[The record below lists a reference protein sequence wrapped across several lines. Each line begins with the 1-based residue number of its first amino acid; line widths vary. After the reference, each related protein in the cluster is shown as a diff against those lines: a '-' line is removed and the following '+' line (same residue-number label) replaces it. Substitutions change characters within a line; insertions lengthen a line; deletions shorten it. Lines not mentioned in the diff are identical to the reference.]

1 MLFGLSKTTSRETAM
16 TETTS
21 TPTPIIIDLTNS
33 NGDHAREDGQLIQ
46 QQAFKAIL
54 GKINSSLQAGITAR
68 KSSKKS
74 DNGLVFFIDGT
85 RGAGKST
92 FLRTLVDKLGKQT
105 TPKLKCLIEIDPT
118 KVEVGEHIFISL
130 LQQLQGLINET
141 SRHHFCDSNSN
152 SDKYESWRKDLRAL
166 ADGLQLLDGK
176 RNPLDGIDP
185 EAFLEWG
192 MERAKGGLDFADK
205 FKELIESACKILDV
219 DALIVA
225 IDDADTNFAK
235 GKQILEVIR
244 RYLDTNRIVTL
255 MTGDL
260 QLYSHLVRDLYY
272 DNLGESIH
280 KHDPHRSEERKH
292 LVDHLEAQYL
302 QKLFP
307 IQHRAHLKPLWEL
320 KNQVEYTI
328 PIDSKTEFKL
338 EALIN
343 KLLEEGLFI
352 KASSDIDRY
361 QEFLLKQPL
370 RSVVQLLQFCT
381 EDMSEEKRFKTER
394 VAEGL
399 RSMLLGSLYT
409 EQVDVDALSA
419 GDMAALNDAVF
430 NAVVKDGEFDT
441 GYYLRP
447 QPSDESL
454 CNTFVAL
461 AAEVSRHCQHNP
473 GKAIQYILQGPG
485 STTLFNSIEPKI
497 ESKTNKNYS
506 YDEKKYLYIKYLSIG
521 RSEDALN
528 WAWHAS
534 PLLIPNNTVR
544 AVRCGVI
551 GLTRN
556 KTEDDK
562 ISAISF
568 LNDMKTKTTPTAFSL
583 SLINVSSG
591 TTKTYASIFNCI
603 ALATRLLSTP
613 RSSQSTSQKITAI
626 QIELNKVYN
635 TPTISP
641 PPWIME
647 GGDVDAE
654 HFTNEAPQQYLEN
667 IAIDI
672 QKWLN
677 RTHKTLDKV
686 EPSSILLGKIWSR
699 LYFSLISV
707 ADYHRP
713 RNGVATIMEF
723 YALATINAFLVEES
737 DHHTRCIENE
747 IVTKPQRTNPVT
759 STEKVIEK
767 FKTINPNTYPLTS
780 IISTCPL
787 IIGHLQ
793 ESNAKQLTND
803 LGYKMNGLNKYTFD
817 ELNKVQINKG

>member
-1 MLFGLSKTTSRETAM
+1 MPDPKPE
-16 TETTS
+16 
-21 TPTPIIIDLTNS
+21 IIIDLTNS

-54 GKINSSLQAGITAR
+54 GKINNSLQAGIAAR
-68 KSSKKS
+68 KSGKRS
-74 DNGLVFFIDGT
+74 DSGLVFFIDGT

-92 FLRTLVDKLGKQT
+92 FLRTLVDKLDKQD
-105 TPKLKCLIEIDPT
+105 TPKLRCLIEIDPT

-130 LQQLQGLINET
+130 LQKLQGLINKA
-141 SRHHFCDSNSN
+141 SRQHFSDNN

-176 RNPLDGIDP
+176 RNPLNEIDP

-205 FKELIESACKILDV
+205 FKKLIESACQILDV
-219 DALIVA
+219 AALIVA

-320 KNQVEYTI
+320 KSQTNYTI
-328 PIDSKTEFKL
+328 PLSDVEVLKIDE
-338 EALIN
+338 LIN
-343 KLLEEGLFI
+343 RLLEEGLFI
-352 KASSDIDRY
+352 KASSDKDRY

-370 RSVVQLLQFCT
+370 RSVVQFLQFCT
-381 EDMSEEKRFKTER
+381 EDMGEEKIFKTER

-409 EQVDVDALSA
+409 EQIDVDALSS

-441 GYYLRP
+441 GCYLRP
-447 QPSDESL
+447 QPSNESL
-454 CNTFVAL
+454 RNTFVSL
-461 AAEVSRHCQHNP
+461 SAEVARHCFQNP
-473 GKAIQYILQGPG
+473 ENAIQYLLQGPG
-485 STTLFNSIEPKI
+485 SISIFNAI
-497 ESKTNKNYS
+497 ESKIKQNITYEEKKQQF
-506 YDEKKYLYIKYLSIG
+506 KKYLSTG
-521 RSEDALN
+521 RNEDSLN

-534 PLLIPNNTVR
+534 PLLITATTAQ

-551 GLTRN
+551 GLTRYGKPKDQEGKITADSFVKTMAAKN
-556 KTEDDK
+556 KVP
-562 ISAISF
+562 A
-568 LNDMKTKTTPTAFSL
+568 L
-583 SLINVSSG
+583 SLCMINVASG
-591 TTKTYASIFNCI
+591 TKKTYASIFNSLG
-603 ALATRLLSTP
+603 LAARLLSI
-613 RSSQSTSQKITAI
+613 SQKNSPEETTYAI
-626 QIELNKVYN
+626 RRELNKIYS
-635 TPTISP
+635 TPTISS
-641 PPWIME
+641 PPWGQEYSEENDTPTTSEDDSPPQLEEITNKTINWL
-647 GGDVDAE
+647 E
-654 HFTNEAPQQYLEN
+654 HSNYYTK
-667 IAIDI
+667 AI
-672 QKWLN
+672 K
-677 RTHKTLDKV
+677 
-686 EPSSILLGKIWSR
+686 PSALFLGKTWTR
-699 LYFSLISV
+699 LYFSLISA
-707 ADYHRP
+707 ADHHRP
-713 RNGVATIMEF
+713 KSGAATIMEY
-723 YALATINAFLVEES
+723 YALCLINALLVEER
-737 DHHTRCIENE
+737 DHHITNINE
-747 IVTKPQRTNPVT
+747 IKPSRNNPVS
-759 STEKVIEK
+759 STKE
-767 FKTINPNTYPLTS
+767 TIKKLLEMEPEQHPLTT
-780 IISTCPL
+780 IISTCPF

-793 ESNAKQLTND
+793 EENATKIIAS
-803 LGYKMNGLNKYTFD
+803 
-817 ELNKVQINKG
+817 INKKTIGKKITYETAGYDHESFQLLNTVLINKQSQTQ